1 MSESREPQSY
11 VGSATNIGQQV
22 YARKF
27 SAGFSIEMTRSVR
40 KAIHTWVGACEG

>member
-11 VGSATNIGQQV
+11 VGSATNIGQHV

-27 SAGFSIEMTRSVR
+27 SAGFSIEMTRSV
-40 KAIHTWVGACEG
+40 KNAIQAWVAHDQ